1 MYIVALQ
8 DGELPIPG
16 WCIEQIGDFAG
27 RGFVKHD
34 DVLPVPMVRA
44 LALPA
49 RVEPRWRRRK
59 RWNLARSF
67 KKHSNPSISRCS
79 RKSLGATSF
88 RRRPFA
94 PRSRVTLAGVFIEGI
109 ASKIGRPLR

>member
-34 DVLPVPMVRA
+34 AMLDPVSRKPPSKNVLPVPMVRA

-67 KKHSNPSISRCS
+67 KKHSNPSISR
-79 RKSLGATSF
+79 
-88 RRRPFA
+88 
-94 PRSRVTLAGVFIEGI
+94 
-109 ASKIGRPLR
+109 

>member
-16 WCIEQIGDFAG
+16 WCIEQIGDFPG

-34 DVLPVPMVRA
+34 DVLPVQMVRA

-79 RKSLGATSF
+79 RKCLGATSF

-94 PRSRVTLAGVFIEGI
+94 PRSGFAAVTSAGVFIEGI
-109 ASKIGRPLR
+109 ASKI